1 VRKITARGY
10 DEDLEN
16 FRERETKTGE
26 ERFLPSLNTV
36 SVLKGGDCHWGG
48 WTWEALGIE
57 DVKRQKRSVRD
68 TQSLLRPGMRL
79 GDFASRGRDLPS
91 AASYKWQAEMV

>member
-1 VRKITARGY
+1 MQMQARPVWLPILSFDFSFHFLSCLAFPELSSLRTHFRLFTEVVRKITARGY

-36 SVLKGGDCHWGG
+36 SVLKGGDCH
-48 WTWEALGIE
+48 
-57 DVKRQKRSVRD
+57 
-68 TQSLLRPGMRL
+68 
-79 GDFASRGRDLPS
+79 
-91 AASYKWQAEMV
+91 